1 MNTSD
6 QKIHDFSITRLGKRK
21 KNMQTEQKD
30 TIVIRAQ
37 QDFNIVGGLNPIQ
50 IEISDSRIINML
62 TKYKNSIYKI
72 TPLSF
77 PATITNN
84 TGRVII
90 TSRKISGTKKAILNY
105 KWFDIL
111 AEIDLEKVPNWNEI
125 KGKSIWVNIQFKDH
139 KEINNASHLCFPF
152 TTKALSDLT
161 SFTLQ
166 LQDDQNKKLNLR
178 LERKRLTFLTFKST
192 SMWHNNR

>member
-1 MNTSD
+1 MHLAYLNGSVVNTSD

-21 KNMQTEQKD
+21 KPMQAEPKD
-30 TIVIRAQ
+30 TLVIRAQ
-37 QDFNIVGGLNPIQ
+37 QDFDVVGGLNPFQ
-50 IEISDSRIINML
+50 VEISDSRIINML
-62 TKYKNSIYKI
+62 TKYKNTVCKI
-72 TPLSF
+72 TPLGFLF
-77 PATITNN
+77 PASKTNN
-84 TGRVII
+84 TGRIII

-111 AEIDLEKVPNWNEI
+111 AEIDLEKVPNWTDI
-125 KGKSIWVNIQFKDH
+125 KGKSIWVNVQFKDH

-166 LQDDQNKKLNLR
+166 LQDDKNKKN
-178 LERKRLTFLTFKST
+178 
-192 SMWHNNR
+192 

>member
-1 MNTSD
+1 MIFQLLDSE
-6 QKIHDFSITRLGKRK
+6 KEK
-21 KNMQTEQKD
+21 KNMQTEPKD
-30 TIVIRAQ
+30 TIVIRAEQ
-37 QDFNIVGGLNPIQ
+37 HFDTVGGLNPIQ
-50 IEISDSRIINML
+50 VEISDSRIINML

-72 TPLSF
+72 TPVGFFF

-105 KWFDIL
+105 KWLDIL

-125 KGKSIWVNIQFKDH
+125 KGKSIWVNVQFKDH

-166 LQDDQNKKLNLR
+166 LQDDQNKKIDFASGEKKTCIFN
-178 LERKRLTFLTFKST
+178 FQIDVY
-192 SMWHNNR
+192 MA

>member
-50 IEISDSRIINML
+50 VEISDSRIINML

-72 TPLSF
+72 TPLGFLF
-77 PATITNN
+77 PASITND

-90 TSRKISGTKKAILNY
+90 TSRKISGTKKAIPNY

-125 KGKSIWVNIQFKDH
+125 KGKSIWVNVQFKDH

-166 LQDDQNKKLNLR
+166 LQDDQNKKIDFASGEKKTCIFN
-178 LERKRLTFLTFKST
+178 FQIDVY
-192 SMWHNNR
+192 MA

>member
-72 TPLSF
+72 TPLGFLF
-77 PATITNN
+77 PASITND

-90 TSRKISGTKKAILNY
+90 TSRKISGTKKAIPNY

-125 KGKSIWVNIQFKDH
+125 KGKSIWVNVQFKDH

-166 LQDDQNKKLNLR
+166 LQDDQNKKIEFASGEKKTCIFN
-178 LERKRLTFLTFKST
+178 FQIDVY
-192 SMWHNNR
+192 MA

>member
-105 KWFDIL
+105 K
-111 AEIDLEKVPNWNEI
+111 
-125 KGKSIWVNIQFKDH
+125 
-139 KEINNASHLCFPF
+139 
-152 TTKALSDLT
+152 
-161 SFTLQ
+161 
-166 LQDDQNKKLNLR
+166 
-178 LERKRLTFLTFKST
+178 
-192 SMWHNNR
+192 

>member
-21 KNMQTEQKD
+21 KNMQTEPKD
-30 TIVIRAQ
+30 TIVIRAEQ
-37 QDFNIVGGLNPIQ
+37 HFDTVGGLNPIQ
-50 IEISDSRIINML
+50 VKISDSRIINML

-111 AEIDLEKVPNWNEI
+111 AEIDLEKVPNSNKV
-125 KGKSIWVNIQFKDH
+125 KGKSIWVNVQFKDH

-152 TTKALSDLT
+152 TTKAPSDLT

-166 LQDDQNKKLNLR
+166 LQDD
-178 LERKRLTFLTFKST
+178 
-192 SMWHNNR
+192 

>member
-1 MNTSD
+1 MIFQLLDSE
-6 QKIHDFSITRLGKRK
+6 KKK
-21 KNMQTEQKD
+21 KNMQTEHKD
-30 TIVIRAQ
+30 TLVIRAQ
-37 QDFNIVGGLNPIQ
+37 QDFDIVGCLNPIQ
-50 IEISDSRIINML
+50 VEISDSRIINIL

-72 TPLSF
+72 TPLGFLF

-84 TGRVII
+84 TGKVIL
-90 TSRKISGTKKAILNY
+90 TSRKISGTKKTILNY

-111 AEIDLEKVPNWNEI
+111 AEIDLEKVPNWNKI

-152 TTKALSDLT
+152 RTKALSDLT

-166 LQDDQNKKLNLR
+166 LQDDQNKKIEFASGEKKTCIFN
-178 LERKRLTFLTFKST
+178 FQIDVYVA
-192 SMWHNNR
+192 